1 MAGVSESSF
10 PSLLLYIVPLSPNEE
25 EMLFFFSFW
34 LIAGVYKMVMSVGWN
49 PFYNNDFKTV
59 EPHLIHDFGDE
70 QLYGQELRLTVCG
83 YIRPEA
89 NFESLDQLIAR
100 IRQDIHIADTA
111 LDQDPFHSLR
121 GDEFLVGNP

>member
-1 MAGVSESSF
+1 MLAF
-10 PSLLLYIVPLSPNEE
+10 FLLLN
-25 EMLFFFSFW
+25 FFSFERRRL
-34 LIAGVYKMVMSVGWN
+34 LIPGVYKMVMSVGWN

-111 LDQDPFHSLR
+111 LDQDPFHGFR
-121 GDEFLVGNP
+121 NDEFLVSNS